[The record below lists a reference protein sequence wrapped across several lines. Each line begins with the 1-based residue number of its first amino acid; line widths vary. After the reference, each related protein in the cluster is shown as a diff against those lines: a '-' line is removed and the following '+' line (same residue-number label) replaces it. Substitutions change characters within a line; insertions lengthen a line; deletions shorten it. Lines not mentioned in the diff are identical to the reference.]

1 MISHDALATSSTIL
15 LTAASKLKVP
25 GLISHCEDYI
35 GETLTPDTV
44 AAMFNL
50 AVQIKSDRLASC
62 CSDFITAHINCVLS
76 TNTLHNLNSDTLK
89 NLISRS
95 VILAPTLLNPPTQ
108 NLNSSFEPSSA
119 KPPYV
124 QLSKLAESA
133 DEMKDPL
140 GTSVEQG
147 KEKEQGKDKEKEKEN
162 VDESMIGVPPQD
174 LSGSPDDVV
183 DKGVVAD
190 ASSTAP
196 AKLLGI
202 FQMR

>member
-95 VILAPTLLNPPTQ
+95 VILAPTLLNPPTHI
-108 NLNSSFEPSSA
+108 LNSSFEPSSL

-124 QLSKLAESA
+124 QLSKMAESA

-147 KEKEQGKDKEKEKEN
+147 KEKEN
-162 VDESMIGVPPQD
+162 LDESMIGVPPQD
-174 LSGSPDDVV
+174 LSGSPEDVV
-183 DKGVVAD
+183 DKGVIAD

-196 AKLLGI
+196 AKLLGM

>member
-1 MISHDALATSSTIL
+1 MAT
-15 LTAASKLKVP
+15 KLKIP

-50 AVQIKSDRLASC
+50 AVEAKSDRLASC

-76 TNTLHNLNSDTLK
+76 TNTLHNLNSETLK

-95 VILAPTLLNPPTQ
+95 VILAPTLLNPPAKQ
-108 NLNSSFEPSSA
+108 NLNSTFEHPSTRSSFAE
-119 KPPYV
+119 
-124 QLSKLAESA
+124 LNNKLAEA
-133 DEMKDPL
+133 DGEMKDPSGL
-140 GTSVEQG
+140 SIEQG
-147 KEKEQGKDKEKEKEN
+147 K

-174 LSGSPDDVV
+174 LGGSLEETG
-183 DKGVVAD
+183 DKGVID
-190 ASSTAP
+190 ASNSTP
-196 AKLLGI
+196 STLLGM

>member
-1 MISHDALATSSTIL
+1 M
-15 LTAASKLKVP
+15 P

-95 VILAPTLLNPPTQ
+95 AILAPTLLNPPTQ
-108 NLNSSFEPSSA
+108 NLNSSFEPSSP

-124 QLSKLAESA
+124 QLSKMAESA

-147 KEKEQGKDKEKEKEN
+147 KEKEKEKEQDKQKEK
-162 VDESMIGVPPQD
+162 VVESMIGVPPQD
-174 LSGSPDDVV
+174 LNGSPDDVV
-183 DKGVVAD
+183 DKGIVAD

-196 AKLLGI
+196 ATLMGM

>member
-1 MISHDALATSSTIL
+1 M
-15 LTAASKLKVP
+15 P

-119 KPPYV
+119 KPSYV
-124 QLSKLAESA
+124 QLSKMAESA

-140 GTSVEQG
+140 GTSGEQG
-147 KEKEQGKDKEKEKEN
+147 KEKEKEQGKEKVKEN

-174 LSGSPDDVV
+174 LSGSPEDAV
-183 DKGVVAD
+183 DKGVTAD

-196 AKLLGI
+196 AKLLGM
-202 FQMR
+202 FQMRCE